1 MKPSECA
8 FIFLSFC
15 INVEMENGF
24 CFKVVL
30 FSKARRPSRRGIIW
44 FSTSYTVYIF
54 DKWNVLSP
62 LRSYLHKLSSYE
74 ILCVCAIACS
84 VLINRMYSRSWQAVV
99 MSSERVCKTEYI
111 NINLYICVKFIF
123 FKSIYLEP
131 TLRKISKHTVNLL
144 CACSDFFF
152 VC

>member
-8 FIFLSFC
+8 FIFFHSVSMWRWKMASVL
-15 INVEMENGF
+15 
-24 CFKVVL
+24 KVVL
-30 FSKARRPSRRGIIW
+30 FSKARRPSGGESVDSVRRILC
-44 FSTSYTVYIF
+44 IF
-54 DKWNVLSP
+54 LVSENVLSP
-62 LRSYLHKLSSYE
+62 LRSYLHKLSLYQ
-74 ILCVCAIACS
+74 ILCVCAIACY

-131 TLRKISKHTVNLL
+131 TFKKISKHTVNLL